1 MTDISIFRTSFVWV
15 QTVPAI
21 LSRKVPGAYGFLGA
35 RGDYVDT
42 FKACKEGTPAAGTL
56 TLPWTKPEG
65 NYYWRYYF
73 EGQEAGE
80 VSGEKAWKML
90 VPFCRK
96 LDIATVSPDKPE
108 ARVKFD
114 MYYAP
119 QGLAA
124 VARVNYRGGA
134 KSPADAAKLAHAVR
148 YDYRFLPAGVTDPAG
163 GLSLDRA
170 VDQAFAQV
178 RKTELGNADGFAGGG
193 EPISVTTFL
202 QGANVQPVAQ
212 GSDEHL
218 LLEAVTGWR
227 RNLTAADLATRKL
240 ADAQL
245 AAVLNADA
253 QNMIYARGRGRAI
266 WFPREFVGN
275 SRAMLPCYHQNTVV
289 ASLQTQSLGALVV
302 WVATQLAQS
311 NPVDPGVLERAK
323 RAAALLKIFANG
335 GTAGLKTTYRSAS
348 VQAQVANAKWD
359 DAMKAVA
366 AQP

>member
-1 MTDISIFRTSFVWV
+1 VTVISIFRTSFIWV

-21 LSRKVPGAYGFLGA
+21 LSRKVSGPYGFLGA

-42 FKACKEGTPAAGTL
+42 FKACQSGALAAGVL
-56 TLPWTKPEG
+56 ALPWAKPEG
-65 NYYWRYYF
+65 NHYWRYYF

-108 ARVKFD
+108 ARVTFD

-124 VARVNYRGGA
+124 VARVNYRGVP
-134 KSPADAAKLAHAVR
+134 KSPAEVAKLAHAVR
-148 YDYRFLPAGVTDPAG
+148 YDYRFLPAGIADPPG
-163 GLSLDRA
+163 GLSLDRS
-170 VDQAFAQV
+170 VEQAFAQV
-178 RKTELGNADGFAGGG
+178 RRTEFGNADGFAGGG
-193 EPISVTTFL
+193 EPMSVTTFL
-202 QGANVQPVAQ
+202 QGANVRPVAQ

-218 LLEAVTGWR
+218 LLEAVTSWR
-227 RNLTAADLATRKL
+227 RNLALGDLATRKL
-240 ADAQL
+240 AEAQL
-245 AAVLNADA
+245 ASVLNADA
-253 QNMIYARGRGRAI
+253 ENMIYARGRGRAI

-302 WVATQLAQS
+302 WVASQLAQS
-311 NPVDPGVLERAK
+311 NPVDPGVLDRAK

-348 VQAQVANAKWD
+348 VQAQIANAKWD